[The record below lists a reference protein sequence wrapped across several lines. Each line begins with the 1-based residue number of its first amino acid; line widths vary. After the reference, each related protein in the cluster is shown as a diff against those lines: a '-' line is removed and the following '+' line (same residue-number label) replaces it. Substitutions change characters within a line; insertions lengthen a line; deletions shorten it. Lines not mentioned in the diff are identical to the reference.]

1 MRTFLQGL
9 VRDRVVMTVIVVNAL
24 TLFLYAFP
32 NAPAAQRTALF
43 WLDYSCTVFF
53 VVEIIIKVSL
63 WGWPA
68 FWETPWNRF
77 DFVVVVISLPFL
89 FTVLPVFSL
98 EEFSSIL
105 LLRLGRLFRIG
116 RIFQFIPREKK
127 IRQGIARA
135 LRASVGLFL
144 ALSVYVL
151 CLSILSYYAFHEYAP
166 GYFGNPLLAIYS
178 TFQVFTVEG
187 WQTIPDT
194 IAANASPMVS
204 GLARFYFAFT
214 VLTGG
219 ILGLSLANAVFVDE
233 MVLDN
238 TDDLEDDLK
247 ELRTRLETQIEQSET
262 NQERIESMLSALQDE
277 SGPST
282 SE

>member
-1 MRTFLQGL
+1 
-9 VRDRVVMTVIVVNAL
+9 MTVIVVNAL

-32 NAPAAQRTALF
+32 NAPAAGRTALF
-43 WLDYSCTVFF
+43 WLDYACTVFF
-53 VVEIIIKVSL
+53 VIEIIIKVSL

-68 FWETPWNRF
+68 FWQEPWNRF
-77 DFVVVVISLPFL
+77 DFIVVLFSLPFL
-89 FTVLPVFSL
+89 LTVFSFFSL
-98 EEFSSIL
+98 ETFSSVL

-116 RIFQFIPREKK
+116 RVFQFIPREEK

-151 CLSILSYYAFHEYAP
+151 CLSILSYYAFHGYAP

-187 WQTIPDT
+187 WQTVPNA
-194 IAANASPMVS
+194 IAENAPPLVG

-233 MVLDN
+233 MIIDN
-238 TDDLEDDLK
+238 THDLEDDVAHLQEQLK
-247 ELRTRLETQIEQSET
+247 HSLEQTQARQEELVAMLTDLQEKLETE
-262 NQERIESMLSALQDE
+262 ADE
-277 SGPST
+277 AD
-282 SE
+282 